1 MRHLRSAIC
10 YLLSD
15 ELQASPSH
23 LAMPIAP
30 NVSKPRQTIGFRT
43 AILQLVLGALLFSVG
58 TIGIVGYIN
67 SERTLEEIRQKHFG
81 LVSLA
86 LSREVSRILE
96 PAERILPE
104 LKNFTDRG
112 LINPLDP
119 DPLGI
124 FLAERLRQEESVGW
138 LSFTNSATG
147 AFTGAWRDSEGG
159 IGVNHSDPNI
169 DNGRPKEFLLNL
181 DGSHSFLPPRNASSY
196 DARTRPWYQKAVAAG
211 GWIVWTRPYNFNE
224 GTTGISACMAIY
236 EQGRSIG
243 VFTADFTTGDINEF
257 LNRVIQERKLL
268 LFVDTLSGDPLGV
281 ASEMSLPSEALLE
294 QSRKL
299 YALDQGQLE
308 TGRVSFR
315 SFRLG
320 SENYVS
326 VVTPFTLP
334 SGLTFLTG
342 VVGPESDF
350 LGSAQSNLA
359 LTAIVGLIALTAGS
373 LFAIWLSHQ
382 LATPLTKLSHDLEQV
397 GRFELTNLPPP
408 KSAVR
413 EIAIVGDSLD
423 RMKAGL
429 RSFVKY
435 VPRDVVRELI
445 LQKQDAAR
453 GGALRR
459 LTLFFSDVAG
469 FTRISEN
476 LGPTEVFTE
485 LGDYFDLVTD
495 IVVEK
500 FGGTLDKFVGDGI
513 VAFFNAPAPV
523 ELHAAVGCE
532 AALEVVHRLS
542 DLEAARLAT
551 DRPIFRTR
559 IGLHTG
565 EVLVGNIGTQR
576 RLSYSAIGD
585 AVNLASRLE
594 GLNKLYGTLILASDQ
609 TRNEAGD
616 RFEWRYIDRVAV
628 LGRSQS
634 TDIFELLGERGTV
647 SSSKLELRDEYE
659 AGLRKYFDGD
669 FRDAATHFTGV
680 LAHEPQDGAS
690 QVLFAR
696 CNELAR
702 RPVPSLW
709 SGIYEM
715 LEK

>member
-1 MRHLRSAIC
+1 
-10 YLLSD
+10 
-15 ELQASPSH
+15 
-23 LAMPIAP
+23 MPTAP

-58 TIGIVGYIN
+58 TIAIVGYIN
-67 SERTLEEIRQKHFG
+67 SERTLEEIRQKHFS

-119 DPLGI
+119 DQLGI
-124 FLAERLRQEESVGW
+124 FLAERLRQEETVGW

-159 IGVNHSDPNI
+159 IGVNHSEPNL

-181 DGSHSFLPPRNASSY
+181 DGSHSALPSRNASSY
-196 DARTRPWYQKAVAAG
+196 DARTRSWYQKAVAAG
-211 GWIVWTRPYNFNE
+211 GWIVWTPPNNFNE
-224 GTTGISACMAIY
+224 GTSGISACMAIY

-243 VFTADFTTGDINEF
+243 VFTVDFTTSDINEF
-257 LNRVIQERKLL
+257 LNRVIQDRKLL
-268 LFVDTLSGDPLGV
+268 VFVDTLSGDSLGV
-281 ASEMSLPSEALLE
+281 ASETSLPTDALLE

-299 YALDQGQLE
+299 YALDQTKIE
-308 TGRVSFR
+308 SGRISFR
-315 SFRLG
+315 SFHLDG
-320 SENYVS
+320 ENYVS

-350 LGSAQSNLA
+350 LGSARSNLA
-359 LTAIVGLIALTAGS
+359 VTAIIGLVALTAGT

-413 EIAIVGDSLD
+413 EIAIVGDSFD

-445 LQKQDAAR
+445 LQKQDATR

-469 FTRISEN
+469 FTGISEN

-513 VAFFNAPAPV
+513 VAFFNAPATI
-523 ELHAAVGCE
+523 ERHAEVACE
-532 AALEVVHRLS
+532 AALEVVNRLS
-542 DLEAARLAT
+542 DLEVARRAT
-551 DRPIFRTR
+551 HRPIFRTR

-565 EVLVGNIGTQR
+565 EVLVGNMGTQR

-609 TRNEAGD
+609 TRIEAGD

-647 SSSKLELRDEYE
+647 SLSRQEIRDDYE
-659 AGLRKYFDGD
+659 AGLRRYFDGD
-669 FRDAATHFTGV
+669 FHEAAIRFTAV
-680 LAHEPQDGAS
+680 LTHEPFDRAS
-690 QVLFAR
+690 QVLLVR
-696 CNELAR
+696 CNELAL
-702 RPVPSLW
+702 RPMPSIW

-715 LEK
+715 PEK

>member
-1 MRHLRSAIC
+1 
-10 YLLSD
+10 
-15 ELQASPSH
+15 
-23 LAMPIAP
+23 MPIAP

-58 TIGIVGYIN
+58 TIAIVGYIN

-147 AFTGAWRDSEGG
+147 AFTGAWRNSEGG
-159 IGVNHSDPNI
+159 IGVNHSDPNL

-181 DGSHSFLPPRNASSY
+181 DGSHSFLPARNASSY

-281 ASEMSLPSEALLE
+281 ASEMSLPSEALLQ

-299 YALDQGQLE
+299 YSLDQGELE

-359 LTAIVGLIALTAGS
+359 LTAIIGLIALTAGS

-413 EIAIVGDSLD
+413 EIAIVGDSFD

-453 GGALRR
+453 GGSLRR

-476 LGPTEVFTE
+476 LGPTEVFAE

-523 ELHAAVGCE
+523 ELHAAVACE
-532 AALEVVHRLS
+532 AAVEVVHRLS
-542 DLEAARLAT
+542 DLEATRRAT

-669 FRDAATHFTGV
+669 FRDAVLHFTGV

-690 QVLFAR
+690 QVLLAR
-696 CNELAR
+696 CNELAL
-702 RPVPSLW
+702 RPAPSLW